1 MAVVRMK
8 KLSAVVMQDQ
18 ADALIS
24 RLMRLRCVEVDATDL
39 LSDQN
44 GAAMLARARN
54 EQLPENE
61 RRAAEIDEALALLHR
76 RSQRP
81 MRKRRRTPVLRIDA
95 FPLSEEYKQAE
106 ALFDRVH
113 ALLQREGEIAEEIAA
128 RQSEIASYHPF
139 LSYDLP
145 LGFSGT
151 RSCRILLGALPA
163 TVSSEALHAQTEE
176 SAALLYETARE
187 AGSCF
192 LVCLCH
198 EDDEDEMW
206 QHLTHLGCQ
215 RITFPGLD
223 LTAEDATAAAQK
235 TIDRLEKE
243 RDALYD
249 ESVALSEKYA
259 LLELLSDYT
268 HTLLNLQ
275 RTELQFGN
283 TEKTAILSAW
293 VPCPAEKAVTK
304 TLQDADCAYEFSDPE
319 PEDDVPVLLQNP
331 AIFRP
336 FEDVLG
342 VYSLPAYGT
351 YDPTRIMS
359 IFYFIIFG
367 LMLADVGYGVML
379 SGICLLAMAVLR
391 PKGGTLHLLQ
401 LFAICGISCILCGV
415 LFGGYFGNAPAA
427 IMKNAFHVTA
437 INGIPIDDWTPA
449 LLFDPMRPVVLFGI
463 ETNGMLLFMGLS
475 LAVGVLH
482 LCAGMI
488 IHMAVLFGQGKW
500 FEAIFDV
507 GSWLIVFAGI
517 AVLLLAGTLP
527 GAIVLGI
534 GLLMIVATNGRHARN
549 PLMKF
554 LGGLL
559 GLYNLVSYVSDVL
572 SYARILALG
581 LATTVIAQVINMTA
595 GMATSPIGILLFP
608 IFFLA
613 GHALNL
619 VINLLGAYVHTSRLQ
634 YIEFFNKFFVDGG
647 RGFSPVEVCS
657 KYTVPAQEN
666 LT

>member
-1 MAVVRMK
+1 MARKSPENLPAERCRQAEK
-8 KLSAVVMQDQ
+8 KTSVFGKAQYPARVFVH
-18 ADALIS
+18 
-24 RLMRLRCVEVDATDL
+24 DL
-39 LSDQN
+39 LAHLFRQIH
-44 GAAMLARARN
+44 GGVVG
-54 EQLPENE
+54 Q
-61 RRAAEIDEALALLHR
+61 ALALLHR

-113 ALLQREGEIAEEIAA
+113 ALLQRESEIAEEIAA

-283 TEKTAILSAW
+283 TEKTAVLSAW

-449 LLFDPMRPVVLFGI
+449 LLFDP
-463 ETNGMLLFMGLS
+463 
-475 LAVGVLH
+475 
-482 LCAGMI
+482 
-488 IHMAVLFGQGKW
+488 GKW

-572 SYARILALG
+572 SYARLLALG
-581 LATTVIAQVINMTA
+581 LATTGIAQVINMTA